1 MYSDMMVKG
10 GSIIIEGCRTREPYK
25 PFFWKLY
32 ELLFPEKKV
41 YKLIEIVIY

>member
-32 ELLFPEKKV
+32 ELFYFRRKR
-41 YKLIEIVIY
+41 YTS